1 MAMIE
6 EFRKLVDERGR
17 ALRVKSRAELLDS
30 QDCPT
35 QNVEIDG
42 QAGTID
48 LIVEEE
54 AGGSLRVVVQ
64 GFLDMK
70 RFPRLEVKNVALD
83 GFRMDSDDRLSALRD
98 EEFYEFD

>member
-1 MAMIE
+1 MIE
-6 EFRKLVDERGR
+6 AFRKLVEERGR
-17 ALRVKSRAELLDS
+17 GLRSKSRAELLDL

-35 QNVEIDG
+35 ERVEIDG

-54 AGGSLRVVVQ
+54 PAGSLRVVVQ
-64 GFLDMK
+64 GFLDTK
-70 RFPRLEVKNVALD
+70 RFPRLGFKNVALY
-83 GFRMDSDDRLSALRD
+83 GFRMDSDDTLSALRD

>member
-1 MAMIE
+1 MIE

-17 ALRVKSRAELLDS
+17 ALRLKSCAELLDS

-35 QNVEIDG
+35 QNVKIDG